1 MINKII
7 IQHYFRYLRVP
18 ALPCGG
24 SSGDSIF
31 SSPGTSGRILNSA
44 TSGTPLEI
52 SSASSGDEE
61 EKSKFI
67 RMKKKSYRHLKIKL
81 NKRQNL

>member
-1 MINKII
+1 MIGFIDTKIEKT
-7 IQHYFRYLRVP
+7 QYNSRYLRVP

-31 SSPGTSGRILNSA
+31 SSAGTSGRILNSA

-61 EKSKFI
+61 EKSRFFRI
-67 RMKKKSYRHLKIKL
+67 
-81 NKRQNL
+81 